1 MSSTQ
6 EVIVTW
12 PDLDEDATALAIAEA
27 VKAATR
33 PGEHF
38 DFEKYGCKGC
48 KTVTV
53 EVLAV
58 VICSTSSKMV
68 GLLFLF
74 QMQVASHMMF
84 NLGR

>member
-1 MSSTQ
+1 
-6 EVIVTW
+6 
-12 PDLDEDATALAIAEA
+12 LAIAEA

-68 GLLFLF
+68 GLFLF
-74 QMQVASHMMF
+74 QMQASHMF